1 MEFWFNTELPTEQ
14 VAQQLLGCLLIKETN
29 EGITSGWIVETEAYV
44 GEFDEAAHSF
54 GLRKTP
60 RLKAMYQPAGTNYI
74 YHMHTHTMLNVV
86 AKEAGNPQGILI
98 RAIEPFSG
106 VELMEEGRNMSGINV
121 TNGPGKLTKAM
132 GITRDDYGTSIDE
145 APLYLSTQQ
154 RRIPKEIIATP
165 RIGIP
170 NKGKWTDEPLR
181 FIVAG
186 NPYVSRKKGPVD
198 VDFGWQQKKE
208 K

>member
-1 MEFWFNTELPTEQ
+1 MNFWTDQTKATEGI
-14 VAQQLLGCLLIKETN
+14 AQELLGCLLIKETD

-60 RLKAMYQPAGTNYI
+60 RLKAMYQPAGTIYI
-74 YHMHTHTMLNVV
+74 YHMHTHTMLNII
-86 AKEAGNPQGILI
+86 AKEAGNPQGILF

-106 VELMEEGRNMSGINV
+106 VELMEERRKMSGINV

-132 GITRDDYGTSIDE
+132 GITKEDYGTSIGE

-154 RRIPKEIIATP
+154 RRIPKEIIATS

-170 NKGKWTDEPLR
+170 NKGKWTDAPLR

-198 VDFGWQQKKE
+198 LDFGWQ
-208 K
+208 